1 MGELGCSLDPELP
14 KTPEALRAEEHL
26 KEFMTQA
33 WPVMEPGTPYI
44 HGWHIDAICEHLEAV
59 VRGEIRD
66 LLINMPPRHCKTL
79 LVSVA
84 FPCWLWTRQP
94 SAKFLFASY
103 AQQLSIRD
111 SVACRRLLMSQ
122 WYQRNWAQSFSLTA
136 DQNVKQRFENDK
148 RGYRLATSVGGQLTG
163 EGGDYIVCFPY
174 DALVLTEQGPLKIG
188 DIVEKKLTVKVWSD
202 ANGSPVLKDIS
213 RWNRNPGKEILQI
226 AFSDGSTLRCTPEHR
241 VKTQR
246 GWVEASKL
254 LPWDVLPAFSVTNI
268 EDGSLVDAKLLR
280 KGSSRFLRS
289 KNFSNIPFRKF
300 CSRMRF
306 TDFPVRIL
314 PLNPVMHT
322 AVSPSDKRDISG
334 CRSQFFGKIF
344 GRLFAGTDVGHV
356 CGGKFSVGRVLPGF
370 YPLSSQRICD
380 VVGARAIR
388 EVLQSVVHGIAV
400 KMTRVLTLMTGT
412 YKCLGNKH
420 MHESILSRAVLAQA
434 NPCIP
439 PMCTGLENL
448 FGDTQREAFPH
459 GDPCDAFHPA
469 PCRDPIAPFISG
481 NIRPSLIERNF
492 SHEEATYCLTVSDTH
507 NFMVQISNVKYI
519 IVSNCDDPHN
529 VKDAESDAVRTGT
542 LEWWDKAMSTRLNN
556 PKTGHKIIVMQRVHQ
571 DDLAGHVVEQGGYY
585 HLCLPARYE
594 GQKTHWIIGWQ
605 DPRKKEGELLWPE
618 RFGEPEVQKLER
630 ALGSYAAAAQLQQR
644 PTPAEGGI
652 FKKSW
657 FRTYSDRPQFIRVV
671 ESWDTATSDQ
681 ELAAFSVGT
690 VWGETGTGDF
700 YLIHV
705 ERGRYTFPKLKAT
718 VRVLHTKF
726 NGCAVLVEDKSSGRQ
741 VCQELGRGKRIPIL
755 PVKVGKQDKI
765 ARALT
770 VSPLV
775 ESGHV
780 YLPENAPWLAAYM
793 EEMLNFPNSKYKDQV
808 DSTTQ
813 ALNYLRGG
821 SATSLMDLR

>member
-1 MGELGCSLDPELP
+1 MSLNSNVATNLSQLLGELGCSLDPELP

-163 EGGDYIVCFPY
+163 EGGDYI
-174 DALVLTEQGPLKIG
+174 
-188 DIVEKKLTVKVWSD
+188 
-202 ANGSPVLKDIS
+202 
-213 RWNRNPGKEILQI
+213 I
-226 AFSDGSTLRCTPEHR
+226 A
-241 VKTQR
+241 
-246 GWVEASKL
+246 
-254 LPWDVLPAFSVTNI
+254 
-268 EDGSLVDAKLLR
+268 
-280 KGSSRFLRS
+280 
-289 KNFSNIPFRKF
+289 
-300 CSRMRF
+300 
-306 TDFPVRIL
+306 
-314 PLNPVMHT
+314 
-322 AVSPSDKRDISG
+322 
-334 CRSQFFGKIF
+334 
-344 GRLFAGTDVGHV
+344 
-356 CGGKFSVGRVLPGF
+356 
-370 YPLSSQRICD
+370 
-380 VVGARAIR
+380 
-388 EVLQSVVHGIAV
+388 
-400 KMTRVLTLMTGT
+400 
-412 YKCLGNKH
+412 
-420 MHESILSRAVLAQA
+420 
-434 NPCIP
+434 
-439 PMCTGLENL
+439 
-448 FGDTQREAFPH
+448 
-459 GDPCDAFHPA
+459 
-469 PCRDPIAPFISG
+469 
-481 NIRPSLIERNF
+481 
-492 SHEEATYCLTVSDTH
+492 
-507 NFMVQISNVKYI
+507 
-519 IVSNCDDPHN
+519 DDPHN

-657 FRTYSDRPQFIRVV
+657 CRTYSDRPQFIRVV

-690 VWGETGTGDF
+690 VWGETATGDF